1 MQNITYI
8 IKFTETPENACNS
21 AAFLLIL
28 FTSIFPWPLIA
39 TFPLLSR
46 QWKHSILLF
55 YFRRSYI
62 VEDIMAQQHDVSI
75 NANDS
80 EEGAKIFRILETSA
94 EPELLMADMSSE
106 QLMSFS
112 TYQSKQEVVIQKFY
126 YKLIF

>member
-1 MQNITYI
+1 
-8 IKFTETPENACNS
+8 
-21 AAFLLIL
+21 
-28 FTSIFPWPLIA
+28 
-39 TFPLLSR
+39 
-46 QWKHSILLF
+46 
-55 YFRRSYI
+55 
-62 VEDIMAQQHDVSI
+62 MAQQHDVSI